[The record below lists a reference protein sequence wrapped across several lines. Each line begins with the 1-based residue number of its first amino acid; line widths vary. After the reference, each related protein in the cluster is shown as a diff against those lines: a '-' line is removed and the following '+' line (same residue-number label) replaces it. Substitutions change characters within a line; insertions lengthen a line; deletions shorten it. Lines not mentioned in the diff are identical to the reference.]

1 MFYLPEKL
9 PQTIVSGLGL
19 QMIEEFRAGEVR
31 EGTCTAQC
39 TGIPQTPK
47 LVLAHPKND
56 HACSRFSDHGCLLE
70 RWGFHLR
77 DATSGHPAN
86 SGEIFCERLLQ
97 STRYVYTW
105 AGCRHA
111 YRFLLQES
119 IPHSGTDTKLSRLA
133 WISCRGRATV

>member
-9 PQTIVSGLGL
+9 AQTIVSGLGL

-70 RWGFHLR
+70 RWVSTSETQLPGIRHIRLSSSSR
-77 DATSGHPAN
+77 DGSKAH
-86 SGEIFCERLLQ
+86 
-97 STRYVYTW
+97 VM
-105 AGCRHA
+105 
-111 YRFLLQES
+111 
-119 IPHSGTDTKLSRLA
+119 
-133 WISCRGRATV
+133 